1 MKTLLSSSTTSR
13 QRTQKKQRAHY
24 MLTMHL
30 MPYLLVLPAILFIG
44 VLVIYPLL
52 FSIFSSVHVDDL
64 LYPALHKF
72 VGVQNYINV
81 LSDPSFQIAARNTV
95 FYFIFTSLGVFLF
108 GIVIALWLHNLPHKW
123 RGVFLTV
130 VILPWA
136 VPGVVTGLLWSFIY
150 NPTSG
155 LLDGLLKSLHI
166 ISQNIIWFNDPKLPN
181 LGLFLITLALL
192 WQVVPLA
199 AIIFVAGLESIPT
212 TIYEAAR
219 VDGCHSWHL
228 FSHITLPLLRPSI
241 AIVMVQAA
249 VLSIGIFDQVYVL
262 TGYDP
267 NTKSAVIQT
276 YLYAFQNLNFGQGIS
291 AALLVTLSISV
302 VGYIYLRFIYREVSY

>member
-1 MKTLLSSSTTSR
+1 
-13 QRTQKKQRAHY
+13 
-24 MLTMHL
+24 MLTMHI
-30 MPYLLVLPAILFIG
+30 MPYLLVLPAILLIG
-44 VLVIYPLL
+44 ALVIYPLL
-52 FSIFSSVHVDDL
+52 FSIFSSFHVDDL

-72 VGVQNYINV
+72 VGFQNYINV
-81 LSDPSFQIAARNTV
+81 VSDPSFQTAARNTV
-95 FYFIFTSLGVFLF
+95 VYFIFTSLGVFLF

-130 VILPWA
+130 VIVPWA

-155 LLDGLLKSLHI
+155 LLDGILKSLHF
-166 ISQNIIWFNDPKLPN
+166 ISQNIIWFNYPN
-181 LGLFLITLALL
+181 LGLLLITLALL
-192 WQVVPLA
+192 WQVLPLA
-199 AIIFVAGLESIPT
+199 AIILVAGLESIPA
-212 TIYEAAR
+212 TIYEAAK
-219 VDGCHSWHL
+219 VDGCHLWQL
-228 FSHITLPLLRPSI
+228 FFHITLPLLRPSI
-241 AIVMVQAA
+241 AIVMVQTA

-291 AALLVTLSISV
+291 AALLVTLSITV

>member
-1 MKTLLSSSTTSR
+1 MKTLIGSSATSR
-13 QRTQKKQRAHY
+13 QRAQKTQRTHY
-24 MLTMHL
+24 MLTMHI
-30 MPYLLVLPAILFIG
+30 MPYLLVLPAILLIG
-44 VLVIYPLL
+44 ALVIYPLL
-52 FSIFSSVHVDDL
+52 FSIFSSFHVDDL

-72 VGVQNYINV
+72 VGFQNYINV
-81 LSDPSFQIAARNTV
+81 VSDPSFQTAARNTV
-95 FYFIFTSLGVFLF
+95 VYFIFTSLGVFLF

-130 VILPWA
+130 VIVPWA

-155 LLDGLLKSLHI
+155 LLDGILKSLHF
-166 ISQNIIWFNDPKLPN
+166 ISQNIIWFNYPN
-181 LGLFLITLALL
+181 LGLLLITLALL
-192 WQVVPLA
+192 WQVLPLA
-199 AIIFVAGLESIPT
+199 AIILVAGLESIPA
-212 TIYEAAR
+212 TIYEAAK
-219 VDGCHSWHL
+219 VDGCHLWQL
-228 FSHITLPLLRPSI
+228 FFHITLPLLRPSI
-241 AIVMVQAA
+241 AIVMVQTA

-291 AALLVTLSISV
+291 AALLVTLSITV